1 MSLMRADDV
10 ASASLTVGLS
20 AIRQQYNVA
29 GPFPAEVLAAADLA
43 AKRPVTTAGRRD
55 ARHLPM
61 ATLDPATS
69 IDLDQA
75 FALHAEG
82 DVLVLSYAIA
92 DVGFFVDR
100 GGVIEAEAWKR
111 ASTIYMPDGRVPQY
125 PPVLCENAASLL
137 AGVDRP
143 AILLTTLVAK
153 DGTATLRKA
162 ERAVIHS
169 RAKLAY
175 ETVAAADLGPE
186 LPELFRRI
194 HDAEERRGA
203 TRIDFPEQE
212 IESDPT
218 SPGGMRL
225 VCRARQESEDQN
237 SGMSLAANLAVAK
250 RMLDAHVGLFR
261 IMQEP
266 SAGAVGML
274 HHAARALQ
282 INWPAGMSLREVKG
296 TLEANNPRHTAFL
309 IQVRRAGGGASYG
322 LPGDGTPPWH
332 AAIAATYAHATAP
345 LRRLADRYVLDLVV
359 TLDAGQ
365 HPTAE
370 ELATLAALPEVMEK
384 VQSIARKVDR
394 ATIDLIEAVTLAG
407 RVGEVFDAVVTAVE
421 GPAARIQLID
431 PPVWAKVT
439 ASGVGPGDQVKVRL
453 DATDAAAHQ
462 VQFSLV

>member
-1 MSLMRADDV
+1 M
-10 ASASLTVGLS
+10 ASASLTNGLS
-20 AIRQQYNVA
+20 VIRQQYNVPGA
-29 GPFPAEVLAAADLA
+29 FPPEVLAAAALA
-43 AKRPVTTAGRRD
+43 AKRPITTTGRRD
-55 ARHLPM
+55 ARDLPM
-61 ATLDPATS
+61 ATLDPAAS

-100 GGVIEAEAWKR
+100 GGVIETEAWKR
-111 ASTIYMPDGRVPQY
+111 ASTIYMPDGRTPQY

-137 AGVDRP
+137 PDVDRP
-143 AILLTTLVAK
+143 AILLTTLIAI
-153 DGTATLRKA
+153 DGTSTLRKA

-169 RAKLAY
+169 RTKLAY
-175 ETVAAADLGPE
+175 ETASEAELGPL

-194 HDAEERRGA
+194 HAAEERRGA

-218 SPGGMRL
+218 APGGMRL

-261 IMQEP
+261 IMDEP
-266 SAGAVGML
+266 SDGAVGML

-282 INWPAGMSLREVKG
+282 ITWPKGMSLREVKG
-296 TLEANNPRHTAFL
+296 TLDPKNPRHTAFL
-309 IQVRRAGGGASYG
+309 LQIRRAGGGASYG
-322 LPGDGTPPWH
+322 LAHEGTPPWH

-365 HPTAE
+365 KPTPE
-370 ELATLAALPEVMEK
+370 DLATLAALPEVMER
-384 VQSIARKVDR
+384 VQSIGHKVDR
-394 ATIDLIEAVTLAG
+394 ATIDLVEAVTLAG

-421 GPAARIQLID
+421 GPAARIQLTD

-439 ASGVGPGDQVKVRL
+439 TSGVGPGDQVKVRL
-453 DATDAAAHQ
+453 ESVDLPMHQ
-462 VQFSLV
+462 LRFTLA